1 MEIRLSHALMAL
13 GALVAVALFG
23 FLASSVITPSQPP
36 TPTATVTLPTP
47 TPSPTWT
54 PRPTS
59 TPNPTPTPPVQAVP
73 QPIRSNLRS
82 GPGLAYDVVA
92 TVAGDTPVEVIA
104 RSPDDGWLL
113 VRAPGA
119 PSLAW
124 LSAALVDP
132 ATDLA
137 AVPQL
142 SEADLASVVSQ

>member
-13 GALVAVALFG
+13 GALVAVALFAVLG
-23 FLASSVITPSQPP
+23 SSVITSAQPP

-47 TPSPTWT
+47 TPTPTWT

-59 TPNPTPTPPVQAVP
+59 TPSPTPTPAVQAVP
-73 QPIRSNLRS
+73 QPPRSNLRA
-82 GPGLAYDVVA
+82 GPGTTFDVVA
-92 TVAGDTPVEVIA
+92 TVNAGTPVEVIA

-119 PSLAW
+119 PGLAW
-124 LSAALVDP
+124 LSTSLVDP
-132 ATDLA
+132 GTDLV

-142 SEADLASVVSQ
+142 SEADLASVVGQ